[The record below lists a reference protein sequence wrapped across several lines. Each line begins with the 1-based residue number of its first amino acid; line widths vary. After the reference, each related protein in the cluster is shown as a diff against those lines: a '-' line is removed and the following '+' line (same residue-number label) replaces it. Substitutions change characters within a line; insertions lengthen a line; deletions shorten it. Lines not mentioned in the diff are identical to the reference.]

1 MKSFII
7 TFILVISLMT
17 LAASMT
23 GFTSLKNLKSERIE
37 KNGDIVTLVSNG
49 IYKGNPLYFTTAAIG
64 FDTVRLFISLPILI
78 FAFIFYLRGSLKAGM
93 ILAGILFNYFYQY
106 FEFVMAFTYNRMFLL
121 YTLNFSLS
129 FITGSMLLISIS
141 NALIKSKKF
150 QERFPVKT
158 IAVFLITGGFLL
170 LLKCLGETGNS
181 LIGGVQ
187 PHTMI
192 GQHTL
197 WDQAMDIGI
206 IFPFCLITGIL
217 LLKRVFF
224 SYLMSISGL
233 IFFANLTMSVIIGE
247 IISSRFTG
255 ILNIPGIIVF
265 SILEMLS
272 IIFILRVIGVGKSSD
287 FVLLK

>member
-1 MKSFII
+1 
-7 TFILVISLMT
+7 MT
-17 LAASMT
+17 LVTSMT
-23 GFTSLKNLKSERIE
+23 GFRSLKNMKFEKIE
-37 KNGDIVTLVSNG
+37 KSGDFVPLVSSG

-64 FDTVRLFISLPILI
+64 FDAVRLFISLPILI
-78 FAFIFYLRGSLKAGM
+78 LAFIFYLRGSLKASI

-129 FITGSMLLISIS
+129 FITGSMLIISIS
-141 NALIKSKKF
+141 KALTNSKKF

-158 IAVFLITGGFLL
+158 IAGFLITGGFLL

-181 LIGGVQ
+181 LIGGIQ

-217 LLKRVFF
+217 LLKRISF
-224 SYLMSISGL
+224 SYLISVSGL

-265 SILEMLS
+265 SILEILS

-287 FVLLK
+287 LVLLK

>member
-1 MKSFII
+1 MRNII
-7 TFILVISLMT
+7 IIFTIIISLLT
-17 LAASMT
+17 LVTSMT
-23 GFTSLKNLKSERIE
+23 GFRSLENLKSEKTE
-37 KNGDIVTLVSNG
+37 KSGNIITLVSNG
-49 IYKGNPLYFTTAAIG
+49 IYKGNPLYFTTGAIG
-64 FDTVRLFISLPILI
+64 FDAVRLFISLPILI
-78 FAFIFYLRGSLKAGM
+78 LAFIFYLRGSLKAGM

-121 YTLNFSLS
+121 YALNFSLS

-141 NALIKSKKF
+141 NALINSKKF

-181 LIGGVQ
+181 LIGGIQ

-217 LLKRVFF
+217 LLKRISF
-224 SYLMSISGL
+224 SYLISVSGL

-265 SILEMLS
+265 SILEILS
-272 IIFILRVIGVGKSSD
+272 IILLLRVIGVGKIFD
-287 FVLLK
+287 LI